1 MTPVAWMV
9 GIGLAL
15 WAAVEAVGGEA
26 VRPEAGYAL
35 VAPLACGVGS
45 WLVTARVHASDPA
58 KVTGALLVGFGAKAL
73 LFGAYVA
80 WAVRGMGLRPAPFA
94 LSFAGFFIATYATEA
109 VFLRRLF
116 AGDVGRVNRDSSEF
130 T

>member
-1 MTPVAWMV
+1 MI

-15 WAAVEAVGGEA
+15 WAAVVAVGGAA

-35 VAPLACGVGS
+35 IAPLACGVGS
-45 WLVTARVHASDPA
+45 WLVTARVHAADPSR
-58 KVTGALLVGFGAKAL
+58 VTGAMIAGFGAKAL
-73 LFGAYVA
+73 LFGAYVV
-80 WAVRGMGLRPAPFA
+80 WAVRGLGLRPVPFA

-116 AGDVGRVNRDSSEF
+116 AGHVGSVKQG
-130 T
+130 